1 VILAVKVVTDSVSD
15 LPPALAADFGISIVP
30 AKVLFGTEQF
40 SDGVDITTDEF
51 FRRLTSS
58 AKLPT
63 TSQPSVGDFVQVFD
77 SVGENAD
84 GIVCVTVSSQVS
96 GTYNSAVQAREQT
109 AAACPIEIVDSMQA
123 SMGQGLVA
131 LATARSAQSG
141 ADLSAVV
148 DAANDALARAHLL
161 GLLDTLEYLQ
171 KGGRIGR
178 ARALVG
184 TLLKVKPI
192 ITVQDGVVH
201 EFGKER
207 TRAKGL
213 AKMREFAE
221 QQAPLEEA
229 SVMYTTSDAGL
240 EGLTSALTDALP
252 TGKRPVI
259 ARMGPVLGTYVGPNA
274 VGLAL
279 LTAQR

>member
-1 VILAVKVVTDSVSD
+1 MAIRVVTDSVSD
-15 LPPALAADFGISIVP
+15 LPPALAAELDISIVP
-30 AKVLFGTEQF
+30 AKVMFGTEQF

-51 FRRLTSS
+51 FERLTSS
-58 AKLPT
+58 PTLPT

-77 SVGENAD
+77 SVGQNAD
-84 GIVCVTVSSQVS
+84 GIVCVTCSSQVS
-96 GTYNSAVQAREQT
+96 GTYNSAVQAKEQT
-109 AAACPIEIVDSMQA
+109 AASCPVEVVDSMQA
-123 SMGQGLVA
+123 SMGEGLVA
-131 LATARSAQSG
+131 LAAARAAQSG
-141 ADLSAVV
+141 ADLAGVI
-148 DAANDALARAHLL
+148 DAANDAVSRASLL

-178 ARALVG
+178 ARAMVG

-192 ITVQDGVVH
+192 ITVDEGVVH

-207 TRAKGL
+207 TRARGL
-213 AKMREFAE
+213 AKMQEYVR

-240 EGLTSALTDALP
+240 AGLVGALDDALP
-252 TGKRPVI
+252 EGKSPI
-259 ARMGPVLGTYVGPNA
+259 MARMGPVLGVYVGPNT

>member
-1 VILAVKVVTDSVSD
+1 MAVRVVTDSVSD
-15 LPPALAADFGISIVP
+15 LPPALAAELDISIVP

-51 FRRLTSS
+51 FERLASS
-58 AKLPT
+58 PTLPT

-77 SVGENAD
+77 SVGQNAD
-84 GIVCVTVSSQVS
+84 GIVCVTCSSKVS

-109 AAACPIEIVDSMQA
+109 AASCPVEIVDSLQA
-123 SMGQGLVA
+123 SMGEGLVA
-131 LATARSAQSG
+131 LAAARAAQSG
-141 ADLSAVV
+141 ADVAGVV
-148 DAANDALARAHLL
+148 GAAEDALARSHML

-178 ARALVG
+178 ARAMVG

-192 ITVQDGVVH
+192 ITVQDGLVH

-221 QQAPLEEA
+221 QQGTLEEA

-240 EGLTSALTDALP
+240 DGLIRALDEALP
-252 TGKRPVI
+252 DGKSPVI
-259 ARMGPVLGTYVGPNA
+259 ARMGPVLGVYVGPNS

-279 LTAQR
+279 LTRPR

>member
-1 VILAVKVVTDSVSD
+1 MAVRVVTDSVSD
-15 LPPALAADFGISIVP
+15 LPPALAAELDISIVP

-51 FRRLTSS
+51 FERLASS
-58 AKLPT
+58 PALPT

-77 SVGENAD
+77 SVGEDAD
-84 GIVCVTVSSQVS
+84 GIVCVTCSSKVS

-109 AAACPIEIVDSMQA
+109 AASCPVEIVDSLQA
-123 SMGQGLVA
+123 SMGEGLVA
-131 LATARSAQSG
+131 LAAARAAQSG
-141 ADLSAVV
+141 ADVSGVV
-148 DAANDALARAHLL
+148 GAAEDALTRSHML

-178 ARALVG
+178 ARAMVG

-192 ITVQDGVVH
+192 ITVQDGLVH

-221 QQAPLEEA
+221 QQGTLEEA

-240 EGLTSALTDALP
+240 DGLIRALDEALP
-252 TGKRPVI
+252 DGKSPI
-259 ARMGPVLGTYVGPNA
+259 ITRMGPVLGVYVGPNS

-279 LTAQR
+279 LTGSR

>member
-1 VILAVKVVTDSVSD
+1 MAVRVVTDSVSD
-15 LPPALAADFGISIVP
+15 LPPALAAELDIPIVP

-51 FRRLTSS
+51 FERLASS
-58 AKLPT
+58 STLPT

-77 SVGENAD
+77 SVGQNAD
-84 GIVCVTVSSQVS
+84 GIVCVTCSSKVS

-109 AAACPIEIVDSMQA
+109 ATSCPVVVVDSLQA
-123 SMGQGLVA
+123 TMGEGLVA
-131 LATARSAQSG
+131 LAAARAAQSG
-141 ADLSAVV
+141 ADVAGVV
-148 DAANDALARAHLL
+148 GAAEDALARSHML

-178 ARALVG
+178 ARAMVG

-192 ITVQDGVVH
+192 ITIQEGLVH

-213 AKMREFAE
+213 ARMREFAE
-221 QQAPLEEA
+221 QQGALEEA
-229 SVMYTTSDAGL
+229 SIMYTTSDAGL
-240 EGLTSALTDALP
+240 DSLIRALDEALP
-252 TGKRPVI
+252 DGKSPII
-259 ARMGPVLGTYVGPNA
+259 ARMGPVLGVYVGPNS

-279 LTAQR
+279 VTEPR

>member
-1 VILAVKVVTDSVSD
+1 MAVRVVTDSVSD
-15 LPPALAADFGISIVP
+15 LPPDLASSYGISIVP
-30 AKVLFGTEQF
+30 AKVLFGTEQY

-51 FRRLTSS
+51 FERLTSS
-58 AKLPT
+58 PVLPT

-77 SVGENAD
+77 SVGEDAD
-84 GIVCVTVSSQVS
+84 GIVCVTCSSKVS

-109 AAACPIEIVDSMQA
+109 AASCPVEIVDSMQA
-123 SMGQGLVA
+123 SMGHGLIALAAARVA
-131 LATARSAQSG
+131 LSG
-141 ADLSAVV
+141 AEMSRVV
-148 DAANDALARAHLL
+148 DAANDALSRARLL

-178 ARALVG
+178 ARAMVG

-192 ITVQDGVVH
+192 ITVQEGVVH

-213 AKMREFAE
+213 AAMQGFA
-221 QQAPLEEA
+221 QQQGPLEEA

-240 EGLTSALTDALP
+240 AGLVSALDDALP
-252 TGKRPVI
+252 EGKSPI
-259 ARMGPVLGTYVGPNA
+259 MARMGPVLGTYVGPNA

-279 LTAQR
+279 LTAKR

>member
-1 VILAVKVVTDSVSD
+1 MAVRVVTDSVSD
-15 LPPALAADFGISIVP
+15 LPAALAAELDISIVP

-51 FRRLTSS
+51 FERLTGSPT
-58 AKLPT
+58 LPT

-77 SVGENAD
+77 SVGQDAD
-84 GIVCVTVSSQVS
+84 GIVCVTCSSKVS

-109 AAACPIEIVDSMQA
+109 AASCPVEIVDSLQA
-123 SMGQGLVA
+123 SMGEGLVA
-131 LATARSAQSG
+131 LAAARAAQSG
-141 ADLSAVV
+141 ADVSGVV
-148 DAANDALARAHLL
+148 GAAEDALARSRML

-178 ARALVG
+178 ARAMVG

-192 ITVQDGVVH
+192 ITVQDGLVH

-221 QQAPLEEA
+221 GQGTLEEA

-240 EGLTSALTDALP
+240 DGLIGALDAALP
-252 TGKRPVI
+252 DGKSPII
-259 ARMGPVLGTYVGPNA
+259 ARMGPVLGVYVGPNS

-279 LTAQR
+279 LTGSS

>member
-1 VILAVKVVTDSVSD
+1 MAVRVVTDSVSD
-15 LPPALAADFGISIVP
+15 LPPALAADLDISIVP

-51 FRRLTSS
+51 FERLTGSPT
-58 AKLPT
+58 LPT
-63 TSQPSVGDFVQVFD
+63 TSQPSVGDFVQAFD
-77 SVGENAD
+77 NAGLDAD

-96 GTYNSAVQAREQT
+96 GTYNSAVQAKEQT
-109 AAACPIEIVDSMQA
+109 AATCPIEIVDSMQA

-131 LATARSAQSG
+131 LAAGRVAMSG
-141 ADLSAVV
+141 ADMSGVV
-148 DAANDALARAHLL
+148 DAANDALTRSRLL

-178 ARALVG
+178 ARAMVG

-207 TRAKGL
+207 TRARGL
-213 AKMREFAE
+213 AAMQEFAR

-229 SVMYTTSDAGL
+229 SVMYTTSDSGL
-240 EGLTSALTDALP
+240 SGLIQALDDALP
-252 TGKRPVI
+252 EGKSTI
-259 ARMGPVLGTYVGPNA
+259 MARMGPVLGTYVGPNA

>member
-1 VILAVKVVTDSVSD
+1 MAVRVVTDSVSD
-15 LPPALAADFGISIVP
+15 LPPALAAELDIPIVP

-51 FRRLTSS
+51 FERLASS
-58 AKLPT
+58 STLPT

-77 SVGENAD
+77 SVGQNAD
-84 GIVCVTVSSQVS
+84 GIVCVTCSSKVS

-109 AAACPIEIVDSMQA
+109 AASCPVVVVDSLQA
-123 SMGQGLVA
+123 TMGEGLVA
-131 LATARSAQSG
+131 LAAARAAQSG
-141 ADLSAVV
+141 ADVSGVV
-148 DAANDALARAHLL
+148 GAAEDALARSHML

-171 KGGRIGR
+171 RGGRIGR
-178 ARALVG
+178 ARAMVG

-192 ITVQDGVVH
+192 ITIQEGLVH

-213 AKMREFAE
+213 ARMREFAE
-221 QQAPLEEA
+221 QQGALEEA
-229 SVMYTTSDAGL
+229 SIMYTTSDAGL
-240 EGLTSALTDALP
+240 DSLIRALDEALP
-252 TGKRPVI
+252 DGKSPII
-259 ARMGPVLGTYVGPNA
+259 ARMGPVLGVYVGPNS

-279 LTAQR
+279 VTEPR

>member
-1 VILAVKVVTDSVSD
+1 MAVRVVTDSVSD
-15 LPPALAADFGISIVP
+15 LPPALAAELDIPIVP

-51 FRRLTSS
+51 FERLASS
-58 AKLPT
+58 PALPT

-77 SVGENAD
+77 SVGQNAD
-84 GIVCVTVSSQVS
+84 GIVCVTCSSKVS

-109 AAACPIEIVDSMQA
+109 AASCPVVVVDSLQA
-123 SMGQGLVA
+123 TMGEGLVA
-131 LATARSAQSG
+131 LAAARAAQSG
-141 ADLSAVV
+141 ADVSGVV
-148 DAANDALARAHLL
+148 GAAEDALARSHML

-171 KGGRIGR
+171 RGGRIGR
-178 ARALVG
+178 ARAMVG

-192 ITVQDGVVH
+192 ITIQEGLVH

-213 AKMREFAE
+213 ARMREFAE
-221 QQAPLEEA
+221 QQGALEEA
-229 SVMYTTSDAGL
+229 SIMYTTSDAGL
-240 EGLTSALTDALP
+240 DSLIRALDEALP
-252 TGKRPVI
+252 DGKSPII
-259 ARMGPVLGTYVGPNA
+259 ARMGPVLGVYVGPNS

-279 LTAQR
+279 LTEPR